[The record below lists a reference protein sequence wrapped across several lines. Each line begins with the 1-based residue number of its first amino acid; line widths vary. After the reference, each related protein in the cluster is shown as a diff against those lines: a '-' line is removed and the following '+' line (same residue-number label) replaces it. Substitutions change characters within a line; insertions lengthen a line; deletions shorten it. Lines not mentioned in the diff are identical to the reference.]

1 MTTLKLLYVVLLLA
15 ILWLQ
20 TQIWFG
26 HADVF
31 AITHVHQRLVKLQA
45 DNQLAELRN
54 QAMYQKINALKSSGQ
69 AVEARARY
77 DLGMIK
83 QGEIYYQF
91 KPEAAA

>member
-1 MTTLKLLYVVLLLA
+1 MTTLRLLYILLLIA

-31 AITHVHQRLVKLQA
+31 AVADVHHKLEALTSKNQKSQQRNRDLYRQ
-45 DNQLAELRN
+45 
-54 QAMYQKINALKSSGQ
+54 IIALKGSGQ

-83 QGEIYYQF
+83 RGEIYYQF
-91 KPEAAA
+91 KPQKG

>member
-1 MTTLKLLYVVLLLA
+1 MTTLRLLYILLLIA

-26 HADVF
+26 HANVFTVADVHHKF
-31 AITHVHQRLVKLQA
+31 VELVQQNQQAQR
-45 DNQLAELRN
+45 RN
-54 QAMYQKINALKSSGQ
+54 QTLYRQITALKGSGQ

-83 QGEIYYQF
+83 KGEIYYQF
-91 KPEAAA
+91 KPKQE